1 MIRHPRPALPTHP
14 CSPRLNVGLAVQQ
27 PCPSLAARHR
37 LQHRKDPMTRLIA
50 LASLALLAACGAD
63 GPPQP
68 PAPTGVTISGDAQ
81 IGIVSN

>member
-1 MIRHPRPALPTHP
+1 MSRHPRPALPTP
-14 CSPRLNVGLAVQQ
+14 PLLAAPESRASCSTALP
-27 PCPSLAARHR
+27 LAARHR

-63 GPPQP
+63 GLPQP